1 MSENRIPEN
10 KMGVMPV
17 GKLLLNMAL
26 PMIISMLVQALY
38 NVVDSIYISRV
49 SENAVTA
56 LSLAFPIQNLQI
68 GAAVGIGVGVN
79 ALLSKSLG
87 EKNHEM
93 TNFAAGNGL
102 LLAAICTVIFMIFGV
117 VGVRPYYMMQ
127 NTSIETAEAGI
138 AYTSICCLLTGGI
151 FLEILFE
158 RLLQATGR
166 TFHTMITQGVGAIAN
181 IVLDPV
187 FIFGVEALGI
197 FMEILGER
205 LLQATGRTVH
215 TMITQSTG
223 AIINIILDP
232 ILIHGWFG
240 VPAMGVAGAAVAT
253 VIGQWI
259 GALVGFYFNAKH
271 NPDVQFG
278 GRYLKLEKKTI
289 GAILTVGIPSV
300 VMNSI
305 GSVMNFGMNQILQ
318 GFAETATSVFGI
330 YFKLQSFFF
339 MPLFGLN
346 NATISIIAF
355 NYGARKPQRITKT
368 LKLSVC
374 GALGLMTAGWAAFQ
388 FAPDLLLGMF
398 NPSPAFLEM
407 GRSCLRTISWSFP
420 LAAVCISLGASFQAL
435 GNGIYSTITSVCRQ
449 LVVLLPVAY
458 LMSLSGDVH
467 SVWLAYPIAEVAS
480 GTVTAFFFARI
491 YRQKIKPLF

>member
-138 AYTSICCLLTGGI
+138 AYTSICCQLTGGI

-197 FMEILGER
+197 
-205 LLQATGRTVH
+205 
-215 TMITQSTG
+215 
-223 AIINIILDP
+223 
-232 ILIHGWFG
+232 
-240 VPAMGVAGAAVAT
+240 PAMGAAGAAVAT
-253 VIGQWI
+253 VAGQWLA
-259 GALVGFYFNAKH
+259 GLLALIFNIKY
-271 NPDVQFG
+271 NPDVKFG
-278 GRYLKLEKKTI
+278 LKDIRPI
-289 GAILTVGIPSV
+289 GGAIRPILTVGVPSAI
-300 VMNSI
+300 MNGI
-305 GSVMNFGMNQILQ
+305 GSITNFTMNQILL
-318 GFAETATSVFGI
+318 GFPMVGETASGVFGI

-346 NATISIIAF
+346 TAAISVIAY
-355 NYGARKPQRITKT
+355 NYGARKPERIMKT
-368 LKLSVC
+368 LKLAGLAALSFMIC
-374 GALGLMTAGWAAFQ
+374 GMLVFQLAPQMLM
-388 FAPDLLLGMF
+388 GMF
-398 NPSPAFLEM
+398 NPSEAFLAI
-407 GRSCLRTISWSFP
+407 GCNALPIISIHFP
-420 LAAVCISLGASFQAL
+420 IAAFCIIMISSFQAL
-435 GNGIYSTITSVCRQ
+435 GNGIYSSIVSLCRQ
-449 LVVLLPVAY
+449 IVALLPAAY
-458 LMSLSGDVH
+458 LLSLSGKVDI
-467 SVWLAYPIAEVAS
+467 VWWCFPIAEVVS
-480 GTVTAFFFARI
+480 VTVCGLFFLKI
-491 YRQKIKPLF
+491 YRQKIKPLFAER